1 MRLLLFNSATQKAG
15 QDNILAAEMCA
26 SEARS
31 LSPLSYHLTHV
42 RGLIFEAK
50 GGLEDARQCY
60 ENALAVN
67 PSHVQSLLHLASVY
81 FKLGFLRLA
90 EQTLNLALRTEPNS
104 EQLWSL
110 LGEVTEAL
118 GDEMSDEAYQWE
130 NTLEESELLKEKN
143 VSRIG
148 RSDNDSTDDEAD
160 MGDTDESLDEDDVD
174 NVPINDEERQLTFG
188 RDNVDQRGHSHQ
200 R

>member
-1 MRLLLFNSATQKAG
+1 MPQKPNPNDPAYSLMRIWLLIAELHLG
-15 QDNILAAEMCA
+15 QDNIVAAELCA

-50 GGLEDARQCY
+50 GELEEARQCY

-67 PSHVQSLLHLASVY
+67 PSHVQSLHHLASVY
-81 FKLGFLRLA
+81 FKLGFFRLS

-118 GDEMSDEAYQWE
+118 GDEMSDEADP
-130 NTLEESELLKEKN
+130 EKL
-143 VSRIG
+143 I
-148 RSDNDSTDDEAD
+148 
-160 MGDTDESLDEDDVD
+160 
-174 NVPINDEERQLTFG
+174 
-188 RDNVDQRGHSHQ
+188 H
-200 R
+200 